1 VVGFKLTAFL
11 KRGEITDKILFA
23 WFFAVSVLISA
34 FAHAVTYTYTAIDL
48 GWGQSILDRREKIK
62 RRTLALRRQLF
73 YANKSINTIPMS

>member
-1 VVGFKLTAFL
+1 MVGFELTAFL

-23 WFFAVSVLISA
+23 WFFAVSVLIST
-34 FAHAVTYTYTAIDL
+34 FAHAVTYTAIDL